1 MLANLTV
8 HLTPLFFLF
17 SSHWEIKTS
26 FPYFIAVLFLG
37 MADVLQI
44 KSSYKIQTQDFK
56 ERWAECCVA
65 PLDMG
70 YFGIIGMDIS
80 YCLKTQ
86 IKEGLF

>member
-1 MLANLTV
+1 
-8 HLTPLFFLF
+8 
-17 SSHWEIKTS
+17 
-26 FPYFIAVLFLG
+26 

-70 YFGIIGMDIS
+70 YFGITGMDIS